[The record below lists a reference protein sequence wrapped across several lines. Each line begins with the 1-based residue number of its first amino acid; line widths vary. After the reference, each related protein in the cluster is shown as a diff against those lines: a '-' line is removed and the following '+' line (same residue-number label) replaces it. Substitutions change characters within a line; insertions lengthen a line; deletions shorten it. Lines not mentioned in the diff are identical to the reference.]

1 MPETVGVLIRL
12 LCYFSQVHVL
22 AKESLIGCYPRNL
35 TMDHE
40 NELIDLT
47 EDSEENVLII
57 IDDDDEED
65 TSVTDN
71 NKDLIESDRYVSDN
85 EYSEMTV
92 AEDGTKDRRESDYYA
107 SDCNEMMATE
117 EMADELNIDKYES
130 QIAVTYVRNI
140 FVTSVDTTTQ
150 DIDDGFS
157 AVDKN
162 KPENIADAFNIDEMD
177 DILYKS
183 MREIAKFDPAFYP
196 DLEYENNTRTHID
209 KQNIRTNVN
218 KLQSTGQA
226 KARGLLPIGMPDN
239 GAIGETFEAP
249 LNKAT
254 TSTDFSE
261 TKNNKNEKSMFDISS
276 APNVGQAISTMKKND
291 NTSEMKTKE
300 KVIDSDSIAAAEVSL
315 NKSMRASEMNW
326 EISTLEKGTS
336 KTLFEYDVMQMNER
350 QQNTIG
356 DKTTLDNKAND
367 ETDNTN
373 KDKNIT
379 RLFTPEELAVC
390 MPADNYKERIKEHVK
405 ERIGHK
411 GEATGTKSH
420 KAMTGNRFKRHR
432 NRHNS
437 VSSKRRKINWL
448 ADEVK
453 TRLLLKLN
461 NSNINDQFIDNL
473 ALFQRFKAELAKM
486 DLCDLHSNVERLEF
500 VRGLIREILR
510 TYENRAH
517 SRFHTNIFSEPCIRT
532 NVYPGL
538 SRGPDTFQGAMPD
551 YSQFSPVLQ
560 SPVNVKPNEGAEFA
574 GYAPHCD
581 SWLNG
586 HKCYVNPQ
594 QMHTSQNVFSAPP
607 LFHQRYKCNQV
618 HSPNFSN
625 GVANAQSLRH
635 TSTFGDVHT
644 GQHLC

>member
-1 MPETVGVLIRL
+1 M
-12 LCYFSQVHVL
+12 HVF
-22 AKESLIGCYPRNL
+22 AKESLIGCYSRNL

-71 NKDLIESDRYVSDN
+71 NKDFIESDRYVSDN

-92 AEDGTKDRRESDYYA
+92 DEDGTKDRRESDYYA
-107 SDCNEMMATE
+107 SNCNEMMAIE
-117 EMADELNIDKYES
+117 EMADELNVDKYES
-130 QIAVTYVRNI
+130 QIAVTYVRNM
-140 FVTSVDTTTQ
+140 FVTSVDKTTQ
-150 DIDDGFS
+150 DIDNGFS
-157 AVDKN
+157 AVDKH

-196 DLEYENNTRTHID
+196 DLEYEKNTRTHID

-218 KLQSTGQA
+218 KLQSTEQT
-226 KARGLLPIGMPDN
+226 KERELLPIGMPDN

-261 TKNNKNEKSMFDISS
+261 TKNNKNEKSMLDRSS
-276 APNVGQAISTMKKND
+276 APYVGQTISTMRKND

-300 KVIDSDSIAAAEVSL
+300 KVIDSDSISASEVSL

-326 EISTLEKGTS
+326 EISTPEKETS

-367 ETDNTN
+367 ESDNTN

-379 RLFTPEELAVC
+379 QLFTPEELAVY

-411 GEATGTKSH
+411 SKATGTKSH
-420 KAMTGNRFKRHR
+420 KAMAGNKFKRHR

-500 VRGLIREILR
+500 VRSLIREILR

-517 SRFHTNIFSEPCIRT
+517 SRFHTNTFPEPCIRT
-532 NVYPGL
+532 NINPGL
-538 SRGPDTFQGAMPD
+538 DTFQGAMPG

-560 SPVNVKPNEGAEFA
+560 SPVNVKPNEGTDFA

-594 QMHTSQNVFSAPP
+594 QMHTSQNVYSAPP
-607 LFHQRYKCNQV
+607 LFPQRYMCNQA